1 MLDHVQTT
9 QLGLSVYV
17 FNLPHAAA
25 AERHF
30 VITATICQERMLEE
44 NISAPVMLQL
54 QHHWSVFI
62 LN

>member
-54 QHHWSVFI
+54 QHH
-62 LN
+62 